1 MLVKASQRAIS
12 SLAIWLVT
20 DVRTEESHQPHEQ
33 APLPLLSLQI
43 LCFKLSH
50 SPVVAPRLGCLIHCI
65 EVTFHGAGV
74 WSVTEADGRVL
85 FLELDLPRHR
95 APSDLAYR
103 LPAPLSLTSPLTT
116 SLTSFRSAYRPVRIG
131 VEDVRPDMHDLPTQ
145 GASRKRLGFDLL
157 LPYDVLRLIRAA
169 NVKRS
174 AVEALIR
181 DDQMSCLGSGFA
193 SSLLRD
199 SHIWIRRLKV
209 AATVGRV
216 IPRSVNWCH

>member
-95 APSDLAYR
+95 APSDLSLSIAGAAQPDVAVDDVAYIV
-103 LPAPLSLTSPLTT
+103 
-116 SLTSFRSAYRPVRIG
+116 SFR
-131 VEDVRPDMHDLPTQ
+131 
-145 GASRKRLGFDLL
+145 
-157 LPYDVLRLIRAA
+157 
-169 NVKRS
+169 
-174 AVEALIR
+174 
-181 DDQMSCLGSGFA
+181 
-193 SSLLRD
+193 
-199 SHIWIRRLKV
+199 
-209 AATVGRV
+209 
-216 IPRSVNWCH
+216 IPARQDWG